1 MPEVPV
7 SVALK
12 MKPLLRQIWR
22 KFRKRQPVCPR
33 CGARWA
39 EYGWD
44 HESAYGERISARC
57 ENFHEFV
64 VDFDDDFVVQEVVDD
79 DDPAGQ
85 YDA

>member
-12 MKPLLRQIWR
+12 MKRRLREIWR
-22 KFRKRQPVCPR
+22 DFVKHRPTCPT

-44 HESAYGERISARC
+44 HESDYGERISAACKKR
-57 ENFHEFV
+57 HEFV
-64 VDFDDDFVVQEVVDD
+64 IDFDDDFVVQEVTDD
-79 DDPAGQ
+79 DDQASE
-85 YDA
+85 

>member
-12 MKPLLRQIWR
+12 MKRRLREIWR
-22 KFRKRQPVCPR
+22 DFVQHRPTCPT
-33 CGARWA
+33 CGARWD

-64 VDFDDDFVVQEVVDD
+64 IDFDDDFVIEEVKCDD
-79 DDPAGQ
+79 DETGE
-85 YDA
+85 

>member
-1 MPEVPV
+1 MPEV

-12 MKPLLRQIWR
+12 MKPLLRQIWQE
-22 KFRKRQPVCPR
+22 FRKRQPVCPR

-44 HESAYGERISARC
+44 HESDYGERISARC

-64 VDFDDDFVVQEVVDD
+64 IDFDDDFVVQEVVDD
-79 DDPAGQ
+79 DDPASQ

>member
-12 MKPLLRQIWR
+12 MKPLLRQIWQE
-22 KFRKRQPVCPR
+22 FRKRQPVCPR

-44 HESAYGERISARC
+44 HPSVYSERISARC
-57 ENFHEFV
+57 RNFHEFII
-64 VDFDDDFVVQEVVDD
+64 DFDDDFIIEEVKCDD
-79 DDPAGQ
+79 DETGE
-85 YDA
+85 

>member
-7 SVALK
+7 NIALK
-12 MKPLLRQIWR
+12 MKPLLRKAWR
-22 KFRKRQPVCPR
+22 KFRKRQPACPR

-44 HESAYGERISARC
+44 HGSAYGECISARC

-64 VDFDDDFVVQEVVDD
+64 IDFDDDFVIEEVVRDD
-79 DDPAGQ
+79 DETGE
-85 YDA
+85 

>member
-22 KFRKRQPVCPR
+22 EFSKRQPVCPR

-44 HESAYGERISARC
+44 HESAYGERISAACKKR
-57 ENFHEFV
+57 HEFV
-64 VDFDDDFVVQEVVDD
+64 IDFDDDFVIQEVASDD
-79 DDPAGQ
+79 DQASE
-85 YDA
+85 